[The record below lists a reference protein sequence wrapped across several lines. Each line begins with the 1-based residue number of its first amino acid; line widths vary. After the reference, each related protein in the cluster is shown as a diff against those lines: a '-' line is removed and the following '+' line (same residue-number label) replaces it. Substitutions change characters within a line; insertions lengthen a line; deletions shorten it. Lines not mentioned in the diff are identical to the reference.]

1 METSLRQLRNGQQTI
16 YFQAGG
22 EWCYLCTPPTSTPR
36 TASPP
41 PMPCVIH
48 CHGNG
53 GYVRDGAA
61 DWLNEPLKRLFVEAL
76 IDAGIA
82 VAGSHG
88 TGNHWG
94 RPSAVL
100 AYARLA
106 DILIADAHVDP
117 QRLGMWGGG
126 LGGAVVWN
134 AATGPLAG
142 RLRAAVLQQAVLSY
156 ESVIR
161 NQKFKWPLLE
171 AYRMPP
177 DTPDDLAIM
186 TLSYNDPLHR
196 TRLLLAERGVEAAT
210 LLPEVLFVHGD
221 ADENLL
227 YEENPVTLAEVL
239 KSCGARFAFAT
250 FPGVGHATYELGEAA
265 ARPIADFFRNSFSI

>member
-1 METSLRQLRNGQQTI
+1 METSLRQLKNGQQTV

-22 EWCYLCTPPTSTPR
+22 EWCYLHTPPTYTLP
-36 TASPP
+36 TASRPAV
-41 PMPCVIH
+41 PCVIQ

-53 GYVRDGAA
+53 GYVREGAA
-61 DWLNEPLKRLFVEAL
+61 DWLNEPPKRLFVEAL
-76 IDAGIA
+76 INAGIA

-94 RPSAVL
+94 RPSAVAAYSSL
-100 AYARLA
+100 AET
-106 DILIADAHVDP
+106 LIAHAHIDP
-117 QRLGMWGGG
+117 QRLGLWGGG

-134 AATGPLAG
+134 VATGPLTG

-161 NQKFKWPLLE
+161 NQKFKAPLLE
-171 AYRMPP
+171 AYRIPP
-177 DTPDDLAIM
+177 DTPDELAIM
-186 TLSYNDPLHR
+186 TFAYNDPLHR
-196 TRLLLAERGVEAAT
+196 TRLLLAERGLEAAS

-239 KSCGARFAFAT
+239 KGCGARFAFAT
-250 FPGVGHATYELGEAA
+250 FAGVGHATYELGEAV
-265 ARPIADFFRNSFSI
+265 ARPIADFLRKCFSL